1 MHSFSIQP
9 CKFHFTKEFEESN
22 YRKDTWICYF
32 CQESCNC
39 LKCKNQELNE
49 MERKNKRRSKN
60 TLHKQNEESAE
71 IQSASNFSL
80 SNNVNSLSANSCNLG
95 APKI

>member
-1 MHSFSIQP
+1 
-9 CKFHFTKEFEESN
+9 
-22 YRKDTWICYF
+22 
-32 CQESCNC
+32 
-39 LKCKNQELNE
+39 